1 MRVEINHL
9 KKSYNGHVVLDIDR
23 LSVPDHKI
31 TAIVG
36 PNGAGKSTLLN
47 MIADLLEKD
56 SGEILYDGDEK
67 IPNKAVTLV
76 FQEPYLISTTVEE
89 NILYPMKLRKMDKG
103 VMKERLDFLSKEL
116 SLTPLLNKKSHQLS
130 LGETQKAA
138 FARALSFEPELLL
151 LDEPSASIDPY
162 TTNEIEK
169 LLLKLNR
176 EKGTTMCIITHNLVQ
191 AKRLA
196 DHVVLLN
203 KGKVVESCPADR
215 FFHSPERPET
225 KKFIEGELLI

>member
-1 MRVEINHL
+1 
-9 KKSYNGHVVLDIDR
+9 
-23 LSVPDHKI
+23 
-31 TAIVG
+31 
-36 PNGAGKSTLLN
+36 
-47 MIADLLEKD
+47 
-56 SGEILYDGDEK
+56 
-67 IPNKAVTLV
+67 
-76 FQEPYLISTTVEE
+76 
-89 NILYPMKLRKMDKG
+89 MKLRKMNKD
-103 VMKERLDFLSKEL
+103 VMKKRLDFLSKEL
-116 SLTPLLNKKSHQLS
+116 SLTPLLNKKSHELS

-138 FARALSFEPELLL
+138 LARALSFEPELLL

-169 LLLKLNR
+169 LLLKMNR

-203 KGKVVESCPADR
+203 KGQVVESCPADR
-215 FFHSPERPET
+215 FFNSPGRPET